1 MIRFV
6 QKAATSTR
14 IKQNKTKHL
23 PMELPLDRRI
33 LDHLLRRHNNCRNSR
48 HFLSVLL
55 EEDSKQTWQ
64 STLVR

>member
-1 MIRFV
+1 
-6 QKAATSTR
+6 
-14 IKQNKTKHL
+14 
-23 PMELPLDRRI
+23 MELPLDRRI